1 MILILFH
8 FFLFLFIIFFNG
20 YFFSKKILKK
30 SENQNFYEIS
40 LIGLMMT
47 MLLSQILNFLYP
59 LNNNLIIL
67 NLFLISIYLLFN
79 KKIFLQFLK
88 FDKSIFFICLLIVI
102 SNIYGSGFSDDIDHY
117 HYGHISN
124 SDGKKFIWGNSYL
137 NLLYGTSPVWLT
149 FQSYLNFDF
158 SRLQDIHISNGL
170 ILFLILGLFLSEL
183 KSKTNLVYYKP
194 FLFSILMFVLLKYTR
209 LKEFGIDRPATLLFC
224 FIIYHYFK
232 YFLNNNNNQL
242 VSNFIIISLISS
254 SIILI
259 KITYLPI
266 LILPFLFLIK
276 FKAKLFHFDK
286 RYFLFLIPI
295 TIFLFKNILGTG
307 CLIFPLDKTCIEL
320 IPWSNHEGARELSFL
335 AESFNKSWT
344 SYSGNIS
351 EVNYIKDFNWFSVWF
366 ERGKIEILE
375 FILTIIIIL
384 FFSLIVFNVQL
395 KDFAIH
401 KKKLNL
407 ITFFIISFISISI
420 FIFLFK
426 NPVLRMNHPMLIS
439 LMILFLIIFC
449 NFNIKKISKRFLYII
464 IIFGF
469 VFNFTK
475 NINRIS
481 KKEFIN
487 NPISEI
493 SQKISIPQKK
503 FLDDFEYYQGWY
515 GNIPIGNRDLSSK
528 KHKKIFFFDVLF

>member
-1 MILILFH
+1 MILILSH
-8 FFLFLFIIFFNG
+8 FFLFLFIIFFHG

-30 SENQNFYEIS
+30 NENQNFYEICV
-40 LIGLMMT
+40 IGLVIT
-47 MLLSQILNFLYP
+47 LLFSQIINFLFP
-59 LNNNLIIL
+59 LNNILIIL
-67 NLFLISIYLLFN
+67 NLFLICVYLLLN
-79 KKIFLQFLK
+79 KKNFLQFLK
-88 FDKSIFFICLLIVI
+88 FDKFIFSICLLIVI

-117 HYGHISN
+117 HYGYISN
-124 SDGKKFIWGNSYL
+124 SDSNRFIWGNSYL
-137 NLLYGTSPVWLT
+137 NLLYGTSPTWLT
-149 FQSYLNFDF
+149 FQSYLNFNF

-170 ILFLILGLFLSEL
+170 ILFFTLGLFLSEL

-194 FLFSILMFVLLKYTR
+194 FLFSILMFILLKYTR

-224 FIIYHYFK
+224 FIIYYYFK
-232 YFLNNNNNQL
+232 YFLNNNNQL
-242 VSNFIIISLISS
+242 VPNFIVISLASI

-266 LILPFLFLIK
+266 LFLPFLFLIK
-276 FKAKLFHFDK
+276 FKTELFNFDK
-286 RYFLFLIPI
+286 RYFLFIIPT

-307 CLIFPLDKTCIEL
+307 CLIFPLEKTCIEF
-320 IPWSNHEGARELSFL
+320 IPWSNHAGARELSFL
-335 AESFNKSWT
+335 SESFNKSWT
-344 SYSGNIS
+344 SYSGNLS
-351 EVNYIKDFNWFSVWF
+351 EANYIKGFNWFSVWF

-375 FILTIIIIL
+375 ITLTIIIIL
-384 FFSLIVFNVQL
+384 FFSLIVFNIQFKNFEL
-395 KDFAIH
+395 H
-401 KKKLNL
+401 KKKLKL
-407 ITFFIISFISISI
+407 ILFFIISFIFISI
-420 FIFLFK
+420 LIFLFK

-449 NFNIKKISKRFLYII
+449 NFNIKKISKRFFYTI

-469 VFNFTK
+469 IFNFSK

-493 SQKISIPQKK
+493 SQKISIPEKK
-503 FLDDFEYYQGWY
+503 FLGDFEYYQGWY
-515 GNIPIGNRDLSSK
+515 GNIPIGNRDLSFK

>member
-1 MILILFH
+1 MILILSH
-8 FFLFLFIIFFNG
+8 FFLFLFIIFFHG

-30 SENQNFYEIS
+30 NENQNFYEICI
-40 LIGLMMT
+40 IGLLIT
-47 MLLSQILNFLYP
+47 LLISQTLNFLFP
-59 LNNNLIIL
+59 LNNILIIL
-67 NLFLISIYLLFN
+67 NLFLICVYLLFD
-79 KKIFLQFLK
+79 KKIFLQFLR
-88 FDKSIFFICLLIVI
+88 FDKFIFSICLLIVI

-117 HYGHISN
+117 HYGYISN
-124 SDGKKFIWGNSYL
+124 SDSKRFIWGNSYL
-137 NLLYGTSPVWLT
+137 NLLYGTSPIWLT

-170 ILFLILGLFLSEL
+170 ILFFTLGLFLSEL

-194 FLFSILMFVLLKYTR
+194 FLFSILMFILLKYTR

-224 FIIYHYFK
+224 FIIYYYFK
-232 YFLNNNNNQL
+232 YFLNNNNQL
-242 VSNFIIISLISS
+242 IPNFIIISLASI

-266 LILPFLFLIK
+266 LFLPFLFLIK
-276 FKAKLFHFDK
+276 FKTKLFNFDK
-286 RYFLFLIPI
+286 RYFLFIIPV
-295 TIFLFKNILGTG
+295 TIFLLKNILGTG
-307 CLIFPLDKTCIEL
+307 CLIFPLEKTCIEL
-320 IPWSNHEGARELSFL
+320 IPWSNHAGARELSFL

-344 SYSGNIS
+344 SYTGNLS
-351 EVNYIKDFNWFSVWF
+351 EVNYVKGFNWFSVWF
-366 ERGKIEILE
+366 ERGKTEILE
-375 FILTIIIIL
+375 ITLTIIIIL
-384 FFSLIVFNVQL
+384 FFSLIVFNVQFQNFEL
-395 KDFAIH
+395 H
-401 KKKLNL
+401 KKKLKL
-407 ITFFIISFISISI
+407 ILFFIISFIFISI
-420 FIFLFK
+420 LIFLFK

-449 NFNIKKISKRFLYII
+449 NFNIKKISKRFLYTI

-469 VFNFTK
+469 VFNFSK

-493 SQKISIPQKK
+493 SQKITIPEKK
-503 FLDDFEYYQGWY
+503 FLNNFEYYQGWY